1 MAFKVGEQVAVKRIY
16 LKDIHKNI
24 GVGMLGKVIQVL
36 EGNIYLV
43 SLPVVPEGWTF
54 EEHQLAEV
62 DND

>member
-1 MAFKVGEQVAVKRIY
+1 MAFKIGEQVAVKRIY

>member
-1 MAFKVGEQVAVKRIY
+1 MAFKVGEEVAVKRIY

-43 SLPVVPEGWTF
+43 SLPIVPEGWTF

>member
-1 MAFKVGEQVAVKRIY
+1 MAFKVNTRVAVKKIY

-24 GVGMLGKVIQVL
+24 NVGMIGKVVQVL

-43 SLPVVPEGWTF
+43 SLSVVPEGWTF
-54 EEHQLAEV
+54 EEHQLEEV